1 MRKAL
6 ALLIRL
12 TSLLNAVATIWTL
25 FLVFF
30 VTADVCGRVFFGRPL
45 TGAPEVVKMSLVAL
59 VFLHMPHALWKGR
72 HIRSELLISRLTP
85 NLRTVMEVIM
95 WLLGVF
101 MFTAIVIS
109 SWHHMVDAWQ
119 TGIYEG
125 EGSLRVPLAP
135 VRTIVI
141 LGSMLTALLYL
152 VGAVQ
157 RMAKLRRLSK
167 GDP

>member
-25 FLVFF
+25 FLIFF

-45 TGAPEVVKMSLVAL
+45 TGAPEIVKMSLVAL
-59 VFLHMPHALWKGR
+59 VFLHMPHTLWKGR
-72 HIRSELLISRLTP
+72 HIRSDLLISRVPPT
-85 NLRTVMEVIM
+85 LRTVMEAIM
-95 WLLGVF
+95 WVLGAF
-101 MFTAIVIS
+101 LFTGIVIA

-125 EGSLRVPLAP
+125 AGSVRVPLAP

-141 LGSMLTALLYL
+141 LGSALTVLLYF
-152 VGAVQ
+152 VGAAQ
-157 RMAKLRRLSK
+157 RIAKLRGLSK